1 MAWVPLARTEGDT
14 LAYYLGEV
22 GQNQEQGG
30 GEENK
35 PGLAYF
41 RIFEHGDLPFFVIP
55 GRRCGK
61 TRAQLIES
69 ALSVDKVNLRG
80 HITYGLEPFYII
92 HIN

>member
-61 TRAQLIES
+61 TRAQLMKAPYPS
-69 ALSVDKVNLRG
+69 TKL
-80 HITYGLEPFYII
+80 TLEAT
-92 HIN
+92 